1 MRDIK
6 QSTYKYHRNLTLLKF
21 LVRDSGMPL
30 GVVLNGVMKREEA
43 EATLD
48 QVICSTSLTLSKC
61 LPVI

>member
-1 MRDIK
+1 
-6 QSTYKYHRNLTLLKF
+6 
-21 LVRDSGMPL
+21 MPL

-48 QVICSTSLTLSKC
+48 QVICSTSLTLSKY